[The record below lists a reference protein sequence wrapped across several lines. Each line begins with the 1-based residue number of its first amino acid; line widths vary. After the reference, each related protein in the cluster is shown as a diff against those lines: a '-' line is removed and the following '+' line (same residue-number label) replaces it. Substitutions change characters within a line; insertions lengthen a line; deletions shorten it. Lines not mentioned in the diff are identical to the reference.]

1 VLATALRSCSWCWVR
16 TAENTKSLPSL
27 ADLLFISSLV
37 TSWMLRR
44 SAARWRCRGLAGS
57 RIHDLRHAATCLV
70 LTRGLIGDS
79 AGVDEACRNFDDER
93 VLTPLS
99 ESADRAGLARLY
111 TRAQSVGEL

>member
-27 ADLLFISSLV
+27 TDLLFISSLV

-44 SAARWRCRGLAGS
+44 STARWRCRELAGS

-70 LTRGLIGDS
+70 LARGLIGDS

-93 VLTPLS
+93 VRCAIHLLHVGAKGGGFRFTHLTVT
-99 ESADRAGLARLY
+99 G
-111 TRAQSVGEL
+111 V